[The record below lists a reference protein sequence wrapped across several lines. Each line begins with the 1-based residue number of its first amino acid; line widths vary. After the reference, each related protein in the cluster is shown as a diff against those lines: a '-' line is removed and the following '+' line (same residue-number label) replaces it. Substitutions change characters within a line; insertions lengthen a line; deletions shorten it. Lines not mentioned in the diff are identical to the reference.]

1 LKNANLIFIIK
12 MFSKLDTKAC
22 RNSKMKIFKTDF
34 FGDIGIVPKCLP
46 SEPATAY
53 FTIIL
58 QYYEW
63 SFQKI
68 FSHQNNNLECIY
80 TTLLVCDFCPVT
92 VQKIVINRLEKFAFS
107 MSKLDQRRLSEAVP
121 ARISSNVKGY
131 RRKLQDLSFLF
142 TN

>member
-34 FGDIGIVPKCLP
+34 FGDIGIVPTCLP

-58 QYYEW
+58 QYYEC
-63 SFQKI
+63 SFQKKFPTRI
-68 FSHQNNNLECIY
+68 IIWSVSTPRYLF
-80 TTLLVCDFCPVT
+80 VT
-92 VQKIVINRLEKFAFS
+92 F
-107 MSKLDQRRLSEAVP
+107 VP
-121 ARISSNVKGY
+121 LQC
-131 RRKLQDLSFLF
+131 RK
-142 TN
+142 